1 MNCLLCETLCVIPDG
16 SILYSST
23 TNIAV
28 IKEDGIIMCI
38 ACSEVSDWANSS
50 TFIKK
55 DPSDKK
61 EKPSDKKEDVNQT
74 VQTASSTSVY
84 CAKCKDRFTTRL
96 CKCGFKNPLFRK

>member
-1 MNCLLCETLCVIPDG
+1 
-16 SILYSST
+16 
-23 TNIAV
+23 
-28 IKEDGIIMCI
+28 MCI

-55 DPSDKK
+55 DPSNKKEKPSDKK
-61 EKPSDKKEDVNQT
+61 EKPSDKKEKPSDKKEEDVNQT
-74 VQTASSTSVY
+74 VQIASSTSVY